1 MEIDGR
7 TLFNALPLL
16 LLLYYVIRDAVTDH
30 MVASEREFRRALE
43 RLSVPGGGRD

>member
-7 TLFNALPLL
+7 TLLNALPLL

-30 MVASEREFRRALE
+30 CIASEREFRRALE